1 MEGVSN
7 SAKDLLSGAQCV
19 ATGCYHSLLGVLPVF
34 HLVQQAT
41 LLTFLVMP
49 KSDDSCSSVSFS
61 MESFSVYVYLTLGIL
76 TFDYVFLPG
85 VQHLAGRMYGLV
97 ISSPATESHLLQW
110 LATFLHYL
118 FTGLWVLP
126 VFWISKPINVIW
138 FQDIASAALN
148 ESQKLKKTKSQ
159 QQSSSQSVSQSI
171 SRFIADLLFSILLQL
186 LFLLQVIHYSYK
198 NN

>member
-1 MEGVSN
+1 MVQ
-7 SAKDLLSGAQCV
+7 LL
-19 ATGCYHSLLGVLPVF
+19 T
-34 HLVQQAT
+34 
-41 LLTFLVMP
+41 LTFLMYIITLFL
-49 KSDDSCSSVSFS
+49 SFIPVPS
-61 MESFSVYVYLTLGIL
+61 PNHS
-76 TFDYVFLPG
+76 
-85 VQHLAGRMYGLV
+85 QGLV
-97 ISSPATESHLLQW
+97 ISSPATESHLLHW

-159 QQSSSQSVSQSI
+159 QSSSSQSVSQSI

-186 LFLLQVIHYSYK
+186 LFLLQVIHYSYIQEQLNVWYQNECK
-198 NN
+198 TLYGSECDVLVVLQM

>member
-34 HLVQQAT
+34 HLVQHNSKIRRQ
-41 LLTFLVMP
+41 LLQCFLLNGVIL
-49 KSDDSCSSVSFS
+49 C
-61 MESFSVYVYLTLGIL
+61 LGIF

-85 VQHLAGRMYGLV
+85 VQHLAGSMYGLV
-97 ISSPATESHLLQW
+97 ISSPATESHLLHW

-148 ESQKLKKTKSQ
+148 ESQKLKKTNSRPV
-159 QQSSSQSVSQSI
+159 VSQ
-171 SRFIADLLFSILLQL
+171 
-186 LFLLQVIHYSYK
+186 
-198 NN
+198 

>member
-1 MEGVSN
+1 MVQ
-7 SAKDLLSGAQCV
+7 LL
-19 ATGCYHSLLGVLPVF
+19 T
-34 HLVQQAT
+34 
-41 LLTFLVMP
+41 LTFLMYIITLFL
-49 KSDDSCSSVSFS
+49 SFIPVPS
-61 MESFSVYVYLTLGIL
+61 PNHS
-76 TFDYVFLPG
+76 
-85 VQHLAGRMYGLV
+85 QGLV
-97 ISSPATESHLLQW
+97 ISSPATESHLLHW

-159 QQSSSQSVSQSI
+159 QSSSSQSVSQSI

-186 LFLLQVIHYSYK
+186 LFLLQAMVVGLIPGVGGLLSLLHMTILYSFYCFEYK
-198 NN
+198 WMHDGNIYDQHL